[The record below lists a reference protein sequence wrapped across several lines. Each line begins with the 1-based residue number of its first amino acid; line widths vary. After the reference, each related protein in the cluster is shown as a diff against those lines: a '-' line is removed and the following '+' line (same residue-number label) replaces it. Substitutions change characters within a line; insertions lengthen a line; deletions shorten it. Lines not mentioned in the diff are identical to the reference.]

1 MAKKKQTRK
10 KKSKKAPPASPVT
23 RPLAVMDIGTSSIR
37 LLIAQPSEDGTM
49 QTLESLRQEATL
61 GEDVFTTGRI
71 STTTTEACVATLKG
85 FANVLREYQI
95 ADPGQIRAVATSA
108 VREASNRDAFIDR
121 IYVGTNIDVEIID
134 QAEETRL
141 TYLSVEPI
149 LQRSKLSKNR
159 PVLVVEVGGG
169 STEVLLIY
177 DKSLEFA
184 HNYRFGS
191 QRLKEMLSRPHISG
205 KQRRKLMETEIKRI
219 VDQINHNVPME
230 DRPNL
235 ILLGGEAR
243 FIVTQLGGEPD
254 ADTRSTSLKTNEI
267 NKLTDTILELSTD
280 DIVKTYNILYP
291 EAETLGATLLTYV
304 MLARRCQTRNVYVA
318 SQTLRDGI
326 LREFNAPL
334 TWSEDFFTQIQRSVR
349 ELGRYYDYD
358 EAHANHVAMLADSLF
373 EQLQP
378 EHQLGTHA
386 GQLLTIAAQLHEI
399 GMYINI
405 AGHHKHTLYLIN
417 NSELFGLSKRDQ
429 MIIALTAR
437 YHRRA
442 TPKMRHP
449 DFAALDRTD
458 RITVAKLASILRI
471 ADALDR
477 SRNQRIKDVTTFYS
491 DNTLTLSVP
500 RIEDLSLERLALEQ
514 KGSLFKDIYGLDI
527 ALHSGTGEKA

>member
-1 MAKKKQTRK
+1 MAKKKQSRK
-10 KKSKKAPPASPVT
+10 KKPKRTATASPEA
-23 RPLAVMDIGTSSIR
+23 RPLAVIDIGTSSIR
-37 LLIAQPSEDGTM
+37 LLIAQPAPDGSM

-71 STTTTEACVATLKG
+71 STSTTEACVTTLKG
-85 FANVLREYQI
+85 FSNVLKEYQI
-95 ADPGQIRAVATSA
+95 SDPGQIRAVATSA

-141 TYLSVEPI
+141 TYLSAEPI
-149 LQRSKLSKNR
+149 LQKSKLSKTR
-159 PVLVVEVGGG
+159 PILVVEVGGG

-191 QRLKEMLSRPHISG
+191 QRLQEMLARPHISG
-205 KQRRKLMETEIKRI
+205 KQQRRLMETEIGRI

-243 FIVTQLGGEPD
+243 FLVTQMGANPD
-254 ADTRSTSLKTNEI
+254 PETQSTKLKTSDI
-267 NKLTDTILELSTD
+267 AALTDKILEMSTD
-280 DIVKTYNILYP
+280 EIVKTYKILYP

-304 MLARRCQTRNVYVA
+304 MLARRCQTRNIYVA
-318 SQTLRDGI
+318 AQTLRDGI

-334 TWSEDFFTQIQRSVR
+334 TWSEDFFHQIQRSVR

-358 EAHANHVAMLADSLF
+358 EAHANHVAQLADSLF
-373 EQLQP
+373 EQLKN
-378 EHQLGTHA
+378 EHQLNAHA

-417 NSELFGLSKRDQ
+417 NSEIFGLSKRDQ
-429 MIIALTAR
+429 KIIALTAR

-442 TPKMRHP
+442 APRMRHP

-477 SRNQRIKDVTTFYS
+477 SRNQRIRDVTTYFS
-491 DNTLTLSVP
+491 ENTLTLGVP
-500 RIEDLSLERLALEQ
+500 KVEDLSLERLALEQ
-514 KGSLFKDIYGLDI
+514 KGSLFTDIYGLNI
-527 ALHSGTGEKA
+527 SLHTGAGDKT